1 MNARKTTHITAKGTD
16 IEWAEVLEDLEIME
30 EDSVDGMNDGTKYLM
45 IAIKN
50 ALK

>member
-16 IEWAEVLEDLEIME
+16 IEWSEVLEDLEAME
-30 EDSVDGMNDGTKYLM
+30 DEYDVNDGTKYLM